1 MCLHRME
8 PNYNVEVYFELG
20 GFPEVLEGPVA
31 VALADVDDR
40 RHELAEVLLV
50 VDEVDGLRLL
60 VELTDALRVHQQID
74 LGTSG
79 V

>member
-1 MCLHRME
+1 ME

-20 GFPEVLEGPVA
+20 GFQEMLEGPVPG
-31 VALADVDDR
+31 ALADVDDR

-50 VDEVDGLRLL
+50 VDEVDGLGLL
-60 VELTDALRVHQQID
+60 VKLTDVLRVHQQID

>member
-1 MCLHRME
+1 ME

-20 GFPEVLEGPVA
+20 GFQEMLEGPVTG
-31 VALADVDDR
+31 ALADVDDR

-50 VDEVDGLRLL
+50 VDEVDGLGLL